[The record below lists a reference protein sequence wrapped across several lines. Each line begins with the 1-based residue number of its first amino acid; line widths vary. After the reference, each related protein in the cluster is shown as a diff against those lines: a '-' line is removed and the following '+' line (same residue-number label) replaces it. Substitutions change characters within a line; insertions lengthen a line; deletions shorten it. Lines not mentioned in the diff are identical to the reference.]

1 MPQPSDGPSP
11 SLLDRARALFD
22 RTWEVSPAERAAWVQ
37 REANG
42 DTKLVAEVM
51 ALLAAATQDDVSEG
65 QDAVRQWL
73 AIHDQHLNR
82 RLAMK
87 VLLERSAPRDE
98 EEKKLAHQLL
108 GRFLEE
114 AQVTS
119 QLDHPGVVPVH
130 ELGLDQNGKVYFTMR
145 W

>member
-1 MPQPSDGPSP
+1 MEKLAKAPK
-11 SLLDRARALFD
+11 LDTQRYAVE
-22 RTWEVSPAERAAWVQ
+22 TEVGKGGMGA
-37 REANG
+37 
-42 DTKLVAEVM
+42 VM
-51 ALLAAATQDDVSEG
+51 
-65 QDAVRQWL
+65 R
-73 AIHDQHLNR
+73 IHDQHLNR

-87 VLLERSAPRDE
+87 VLLERAAPRDE

-130 ELGLDQNGKVYFTMR
+130 ELGSTSAARCTSRCG